1 MRLVMRRGISI
12 HPTPNNGPPWR
23 NDRTGRTDDRRCH
36 DGRRRHDGSP
46 AAGGDAAS
54 TNHATSANDGARF
67 HGAYSEEASCQQY
80 GNHKMFHDG
89 SPRVAILWFSRFR
102 IACDFIRVD

>member
-1 MRLVMRRGISI
+1 MRRGISI

-67 HGAYSEEASCQQY
+67 HGAYSEEVSCQQY

>member
-1 MRLVMRRGISI
+1 MRRGISI
-12 HPTPNNGPPWR
+12 HPAPNNGPPWR
-23 NDRTGRTDDRRCH
+23 DDRTGRTDDRRSH
-36 DGRRRHDGSP
+36 HGSP